1 MVQNLNDALS
11 NFSDKISELIKSKKS
26 ISVTT
31 HIDCDGLTSG
41 SIITKALI
49 RAGANVT
56 VRTSKEFSP
65 KVVDFLSQ
73 DQRDF
78 HIVTDLGGG
87 FGKELDEKLGEN
99 WFVLDH
105 HEISEDE
112 HDNPRVINAWKYG
125 MDGGVEICA
134 GGMAYL
140 ASCALDAKNADLSAT
155 AVVSALGD
163 RQDQG
168 EKKAFTGKNIEIAST
183 AKDLGLLN
191 MDLDL
196 LLVGRETRPLA
207 DALAFTSQP
216 FIEGLTWNRDSCY
229 SLLQSSGIPLKEGG
243 RWRVPAELTEDEK
256 RTLIEAI
263 TQFTAGKNATEIM
276 SELIGYT
283 YTFPRE
289 DGRSFLRDGRE
300 FSTMLNS
307 CGRINKSGVG
317 IAVCM
322 GDRNKMLREG
332 ENILTEYRKMIREY
346 MNVLSNE
353 RWRMSES
360 ETCVMVNGEGVVPET
375 MTGTIS
381 SLIAGSPKNAG
392 KIVILRTNSEEG
404 TIKFSSRKSF
414 GCKSDVNLSELMR
427 VGAEKFE
434 GIGGGHDAA
443 AGAKITKDK
452 LDGFLD
458 YLETNV
464 VKVPSSGNTE

>member
-1 MVQNLNDALS
+1 MTKDLDESLS
-11 NFSDKISELIKSKKS
+11 FFKDKISDCIKSGKS

-49 RAGANVT
+49 RAGANCT
-56 VRTSKEFSP
+56 VRTSKEFSK
-65 KVVDFLSQ
+65 KVIDSLKKDS
-73 DQRDF
+73 RDF
-78 HIVTDLGGG
+78 HVITDLAGG
-87 FGKELDEKLGEN
+87 FANNLDESLGDN
-99 WFVLDH
+99 WIVLDH
-105 HEISEDE
+105 HQISEKE
-112 HDNPRVINAWKYG
+112 QDNQKVINAWKYG
-125 MDGGVEICA
+125 IDGGTEICA

-140 ASCALDAKNADLSAT
+140 AAMALDDKNSDLSAI

-168 EKKAFTGKNIEIAST
+168 ERKSFIGKNFEIANT
-183 AKDLGLLN
+183 AKEEGLVEI
-191 MDLDL
+191 DLDL
-196 LLVGRETRPLA
+196 LLVGRETRPLP

-216 FIEGLTWNRDSCY
+216 FIEGLTWNRDACL
-229 SLLQSSGIPLKEGG
+229 SLLNSSGIQLKEGG
-243 RWRVPAELTEDEK
+243 RWRVPAELNDEEK
-256 RTLIEAI
+256 RSVIETI
-263 TQFTAGKNATEIM
+263 TKFTAGKNATEIM

-289 DGRSFLRDGRE
+289 DKRSFLRDGRE

-307 CGRINKSGVG
+307 CGRISRSGVG

-322 GDRNKMLREG
+322 GDRNKILREG
-332 ENILTEYRKMIREY
+332 EAILTDYRKLIREY
-346 MNVLSNE
+346 MNVLTNE
-353 RWRMSES
+353 RWRVSES
-360 ETCVMVNGEGVVPET
+360 KTCVMVNGEGIVPEM

-392 KIVILRTNSEEG
+392 KIVILRTGGEEN

-414 GCKSDVNLSELMR
+414 GCKSEINLSELMR
-427 VGAEKFE
+427 TGAEKFD
-434 GIGGGHDAA
+434 GVGGGHNAA

-458 YLETNV
+458 YLEVNV
-464 VKVPSSGNTE
+464 VNMSSTGNSQ

>member
-1 MVQNLNDALS
+1 MTKALDES
-11 NFSDKISELIKSKKS
+11 LSFFKDKISDCIKSGKS

-49 RAGANVT
+49 RAGASCT
-56 VRTSKEFSP
+56 VRTSKEFSK
-65 KVVDFLSQ
+65 KVIDSLKRDS
-73 DQRDF
+73 RDF
-78 HIVTDLGGG
+78 HVITDLAGG
-87 FGKELDEKLGEN
+87 FANNLDESLGED
-99 WFVLDH
+99 WIVLDH
-105 HEISEDE
+105 HQISEKE
-112 HDNPRVINAWKYG
+112 QDNQKVINAWKYG
-125 MDGGVEICA
+125 IDGGTEICA

-140 ASCALDAKNADLSAT
+140 AAMALDDKNSDLSAI

-168 EKKAFTGKNIEIAST
+168 ERKSFTGKNYEIANT
-183 AKDLGLLN
+183 AKEEGLVEI
-191 MDLDL
+191 DLDL
-196 LLVGRETRPLA
+196 LLVGRETRPLP

-216 FIEGLTWNRDSCY
+216 FIEGLTWNRDACL
-229 SLLQSSGIPLKEGG
+229 SLLNSSGIQLKEGG
-243 RWRVPAELTEDEK
+243 RWRVPAELNDEEK
-256 RTLIEAI
+256 RSVIETI
-263 TQFTAGKNATEIM
+263 TKFTAGKNATEIM

-289 DGRSFLRDGRE
+289 DKRSFLRDGRE

-307 CGRINKSGVG
+307 CGRINRSGVG

-322 GDRNKMLREG
+322 GDRNKILREG
-332 ENILTEYRKMIREY
+332 ETILTDYRKLIREY
-346 MNVLSNE
+346 MNVLTNE
-353 RWRMSES
+353 RWRVSES
-360 ETCVMVNGEGVVPET
+360 KTCVMVNGEGIVPEM

-392 KIVILRTNSEEG
+392 KIVILRTGGEEN

-414 GCKSDVNLSELMR
+414 GCKSEINLSELMR
-427 VGAEKFE
+427 TGAEKFD
-434 GIGGGHDAA
+434 GVGGGHNAA

-458 YLETNV
+458 YLEVNV
-464 VKVPSSGNTE
+464 INMPSTGNSQ